1 MPYFIALLASG
12 IALGAVVALVALG
25 FLVLYKATGVI
36 NFAHGDLMTLS
47 AYLTVWTIVDL
58 KLPTLLAYL
67 IVLALMAAAGV
78 VLEKLAYA
86 PLRDRPVVVVVIST
100 LGAATV
106 IRGLIA
112 LWQGSTPTNVPAP
125 LGNGVWRVFGASI
138 VNQRLIII
146 GVTCAVVIALMILF
160 LRTSFGRQVRALA
173 ADRDTARLQGVQVRR
188 MSMLAFS
195 ISAALAGL
203 AGILIAPLGA
213 VDLNLGFGVML
224 TAFAAAILGGF
235 GSIGGVVVGAIII
248 GLVQQVVG
256 GYIFTSYSE
265 VLPYVMILIV
275 LAVRPSGLFAGVSGA
290 RL

>member
-1 MPYFIALLASG
+1 MAYFIALLASG

-36 NFAHGDLMTLS
+36 NFAHGDLMTLG
-47 AYLTVWTIVDL
+47 AYLSVWTIVDL
-58 KLPTLLAYL
+58 KMPTLLGYL
-67 IVLALMAAAGV
+67 AVLVLMFLAGL
-78 VLEKLAYA
+78 VLERLAYA

-112 LWQGSTPTNVPAP
+112 LWQGSTPRKVSPP
-125 LGNGVWRVFGASI
+125 LGNGVWHVFGAAI
-138 VNQRLIII
+138 VNQRLIIV
-146 GVTCAVVIALMILF
+146 GVTAAVVIGLLVLF

-173 ADRDTARLQGVQVRR
+173 ADRETARLQGVRVRR
-188 MSMLAFS
+188 MSMVAFGMS
-195 ISAALAGL
+195 SALAGL
-203 AGILIAPLGA
+203 AGILIAPLVA

-248 GLVQQVVG
+248 GLVQQVLG
-256 GYIFTSYSE
+256 GYVFTSYSE
-265 VLPYVMILIV
+265 VLPYALILIV
-275 LAVRPSGLFAGVSGA
+275 LAVRPAGLFAGTAGA